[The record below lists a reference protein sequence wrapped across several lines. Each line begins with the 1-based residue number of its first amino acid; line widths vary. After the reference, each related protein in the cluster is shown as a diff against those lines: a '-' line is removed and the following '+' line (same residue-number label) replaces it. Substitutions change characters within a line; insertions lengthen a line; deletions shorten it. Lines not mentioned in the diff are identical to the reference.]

1 MPADQMHSQDGH
13 ARHNG
18 SGPVAALGGAPGPQG
33 PGAPPALEIRG
44 LSKTF
49 GVKTVLDSFELT
61 LQPGECHVLLGQNGS
76 GKSTLIK
83 ILSGYHPPDPGG
95 VVRVGGAEL
104 QFGSSASSRA
114 LGCRFV
120 HQDLG
125 LVESL
130 SVLDNLLIGPG
141 FPTSA
146 GTIRR
151 RTARKLAQAAL
162 ARVGLDIDPARK
174 VAALGSAERAGVAMA
189 RAMMAEDGVQPMA
202 LILDEPTAALPVNE
216 VERLLVNLRVTAA
229 TGVCI
234 LYVTH
239 HLDEVTGFADRVSV
253 LRNGVLI
260 HTWRVPELNRDR
272 LIHQLIG
279 TELERVQRLEA
290 PHADTRAQP
299 PVLTAAGLRAG
310 PIEGLDLDV
319 WAGEVTGI
327 CGLTG
332 SGRESVL
339 GALFGALPRAGEVR
353 VAGQVLKPERT
364 DLAIGAG
371 LAYLPPDRR
380 ASGGVMDLTARENL
394 TLVNLKPF
402 WRHLLLNKGAE
413 KAEVVRWFEKFDVQ
427 PSDGIS
433 DPLNTFSGGNQQKLL
448 FAKWLRDIP
457 KALLLD
463 EPTQGVDVG
472 AKAEL
477 HRQILATA
485 QGGAAVIVS
494 STDLEELVTLCSR
507 VLVIRNGRISD
518 EITGANLTT
527 ATLNRSFHLETAGA
541 ENNGDHSA

>member
-1 MPADQMHSQDGH
+1 M
-13 ARHNG
+13 
-18 SGPVAALGGAPGPQG
+18 
-33 PGAPPALEIRG
+33 PALEIRG

-49 GVKTVLDSFELT
+49 GVKTVLDSFDLT
-61 LQPGECHVLLGQNGS
+61 VQPGEIHVLLGQNGS

-83 ILSGYHPPDPGG
+83 ILSGYHHPDPGG
-95 VVRVGGAEL
+95 LVRVGGGEL
-104 QFGSSASSRA
+104 HFGSPASSRA

-125 LVESL
+125 LVETS

-141 FPTSA
+141 FPTAA

-151 RTARKLAQAAL
+151 RSARKLARDAL
-162 ARVGLDIDPARK
+162 AAVGLDIDPARK
-174 VAALGSAERAGVAMA
+174 VAALGSAERTGVAIA
-189 RAMMAEDGVQPMA
+189 RAMFARADGSGAEAKPVA

-216 VERLLVNLRVTAA
+216 VERLLASLRATAA
-229 TGVCI
+229 TGVGI

-239 HLDEVTGFADRVSV
+239 HLDEVSGFADRVSV

-260 HTWRVPELNRDR
+260 DTWRVPELDRDR

-279 TELERVQRLEA
+279 AELEQVQRIET

-299 PVLTAAGLRAG
+299 PVLSASDLWAG
-310 PIEGLDLDV
+310 PVEGLALDA

-332 SGRESVL
+332 SGRESIL
-339 GALFGALPRAGEVR
+339 GALFGARPRAGEVR
-353 VAGQVLKPERT
+353 VAGKLLKPHRT
-364 DLAIGAG
+364 DLAIAAG

-394 TLVNLKPF
+394 TLVNLRPF
-402 WRHLLLNKGAE
+402 WRHLLLRKKLE
-413 KAEVVRWFEKFDVQ
+413 RAEVARWFEKFDVR
-427 PSDGIS
+427 PKDGIS

-448 FAKWLRDIP
+448 FAKWLREIP
-457 KALLLD
+457 KVLLLD

-477 HRQILATA
+477 HRQIVAAARL
-485 QGGAAVIVS
+485 GAAVVVS
-494 STDLEELVTLCSR
+494 STDLDELVTLCSR
-507 VLVIRNGRISD
+507 VLVIRNGRISE
-518 EITGANLTT
+518 EITGSDLTT
-527 ATLNRSFHLETAGA
+527 SRLNRSFHLEPAGA
-541 ENNGDHSA
+541 GKNGDTSA

>member
-1 MPADQMHSQDGH
+1 M
-13 ARHNG
+13 
-18 SGPVAALGGAPGPQG
+18 
-33 PGAPPALEIRG
+33 PPALEIRG

-61 LQPGECHVLLGQNGS
+61 VQPGEIHVLLGQNGS

-83 ILSGYHPPDPGG
+83 ILSGYHDPDPGG
-95 VVRVGGAEL
+95 LVRVGGGEL
-104 QFGSSASSRA
+104 HFGSPASSRA

-125 LVESL
+125 LVETS

-151 RTARKLAQAAL
+151 RSARKLARDAL
-162 ARVGLDIDPARK
+162 AAVGLDIDPAK
-174 VAALGSAERAGVAMA
+174 PVAALGSAERTGVAIA
-189 RAMMAEDGVQPMA
+189 RAMFRPAAGHLSGQESRGETKPAA

-216 VERLLVNLRVTAA
+216 VERLLANLRATAA
-229 TGVCI
+229 TGVGI

-260 HTWRVPELNRDR
+260 DTWRVPELDRDR

-279 TELERVQRLEA
+279 AELEQVQRIET
-290 PHADTRAQP
+290 PRADTRAQP
-299 PVLTAAGLRAG
+299 PVVSASDLWAG
-310 PIEGLDLDV
+310 PVEGLTLDA

-332 SGRESVL
+332 SGRESIL
-339 GALFGALPRAGEVR
+339 GALFGARPRAGEVR
-353 VAGQVLKPERT
+353 IAGKPLKPHRT
-364 DLAIGAG
+364 DLAILAG
-371 LAYLPPDRR
+371 VAYLPSDRR
-380 ASGGVMDLTARENL
+380 ASGAVMDLTARENL

-402 WRHLLLNKGAE
+402 WRHLLLRKKLE
-413 KAEVVRWFEKFDVQ
+413 KAEVARWFEKFDVR
-427 PSDGIS
+427 PKDGIS

-448 FAKWLRDIP
+448 FAKWLREIP
-457 KALLLD
+457 KVLLLD

-477 HRQILATA
+477 HRQIVAAARL
-485 QGGAAVIVS
+485 GAAVIVS
-494 STDLEELVTLCSR
+494 STDLDELVTLCSR
-507 VLVIRNGRISD
+507 VLVIRNGQIFE
-518 EITGANLTT
+518 EITGGNLTT
-527 ATLNRSFHLETAGA
+527 STLNRSFHLEPAGA
-541 ENNGDHSA
+541 GNNGDHSAS

>member
-1 MPADQMHSQDGH
+1 MSANEAQNNGH
-13 ARHNG
+13 RASHNG
-18 SGPVAALGGAPGPQG
+18 PGSTAVSWG
-33 PGAPPALEIRG
+33 VPGSQPGTLPAVEIRG

-49 GVKTVLDSFELT
+49 GLKTVLDAVELT
-61 LQPGECHVLLGQNGS
+61 LAPGEIHVLLGQNGS

-83 ILSGYHPPDPGG
+83 ILSGYHHPDPGG
-95 VVRVGGAEL
+95 IVRIAGREL
-104 QFGSSASSRA
+104 QFGSPASSRA

-125 LVESL
+125 LVETS
-130 SVLDNLLIGPG
+130 SVLDNLLIGVG
-141 FPTSA
+141 FPTVT

-151 RTARKLAQAAL
+151 REAARVAREAL
-162 ARVGLDIDPARK
+162 ARVGLATDPATL
-174 VAALGSAERAGVAMA
+174 VGALGSAERTGVAIA
-189 RAMMAEDGVQPMA
+189 RAMLSEDGMQPVA

-216 VERLLVNLRVTAA
+216 VERLLANLRATAG
-229 TGVCI
+229 TGAAV

-239 HLDEVTGFADRVSV
+239 YIDEVTGFADRVSV

-260 HTWRVPELNRDR
+260 ATWPVPGLDRGR

-279 TELERVQRLEA
+279 SELEQVQRLET
-290 PHADTRAQP
+290 PHADTRTRP
-299 PVLTAAGLRAG
+299 PVLAAADLQAG
-310 PIEGLDLDV
+310 PLEGLSLEA

-339 GALFGALPRAGEVR
+339 GALFGALPRAGQVS
-353 VAGQVLKPERT
+353 VAGKTLKPNRT
-364 DLAIGAG
+364 DLAIEAG

-380 ASGGVMDLTARENL
+380 TSGGVMDMTATENV

-402 WRHLLLNKGAE
+402 WRRLLLRKKLE
-413 KAEVVRWFEKFDVQ
+413 KAEVAAWFEKLDVR
-427 PSDGIS
+427 PRDGIS

-448 FAKWLRDIP
+448 FAKWLRETP
-457 KALLLD
+457 KVLLLD

-485 QGGAAVIVS
+485 RQGAAVIVS
-494 STDLEELVTLCSR
+494 STDLDELVTLCSR
-507 VLVIRNGRISD
+507 VLVVRNGRILE
-518 EITGANLTT
+518 EITGDDLTT
-527 ATLNRSFHLETAGA
+527 TTLNRSFHLESAAAG
-541 ENNGDHSA
+541 NNGNENA